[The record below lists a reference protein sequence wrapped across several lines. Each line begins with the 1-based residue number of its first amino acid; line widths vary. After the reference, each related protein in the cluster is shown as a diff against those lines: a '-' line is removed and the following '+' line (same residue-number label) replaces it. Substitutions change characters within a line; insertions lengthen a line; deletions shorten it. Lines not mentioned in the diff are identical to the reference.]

1 MDQMPPPSSQMPPPS
16 SQMPP
21 PSSQSHFE
29 KFDNFVPDSSASF
42 EDEFARLASSQDWA
56 SGTSEFQKQR
66 TIALRSELKLHYF
79 SSQNIEEGQEDLEDV
94 PLTEEA
100 KLAGFQALCE
110 EVGIPTHGTIEECQ
124 KHLKKTLVNIVDLID
139 TRRTGKKVKVWTD
152 FEKFRKYTLKR
163 PINLEE
169 AKEDGGILASLLQHL
184 RFPRGEHRRP
194 RIHRGNSSRVTSGRV
209 MKKETQK
216 SSKTGAIHLLV
227 KDGK

>member
-1 MDQMPPPSSQMPPPS
+1 MDHMPPPS

-56 SGTSEFQKQR
+56 AGTSEFQKQR

-79 SSQNIEEGQEDLEDV
+79 SASQNIEEGQEDVKDP

-100 KLAGFQALCE
+100 KLAGYQALCE
-110 EVGIPTHGTIEECQ
+110 EVDIPTHDTIEECQ

-139 TRRTGKKVKVWTD
+139 TRRTGKRVKVWTD
-152 FEKFRKYTLKR
+152 FDEFRKYTLKR
-163 PINLEE
+163 SINTEE
-169 AKEDGGILASLLQHL
+169 AKKDGGILASLLQRL
-184 RFPRGEHRRP
+184 RFPRREHRRP
-194 RIHRGNSSRVTSGRV
+194 RIHRGNSSRVASGRV
-209 MKKETQK
+209 MKKDRQLQGRN
-216 SSKTGAIHLLV
+216 S
-227 KDGK
+227 